1 MIQHQSIM
9 NDLTDTTN
17 TLTSQIITNNST
29 TSNNTECENLLI
41 ETKQEPKYAINELEN
56 INSKLDDNN
65 NNTNN
70 TNLIVK
76 SSQPAKKQ
84 NLKRKKNGQLKS
96 KIQNSKDLDKELVN
110 EDGDLDEDDLDN
122 ENDYENENS
131 KLKLENFYSNPY
143 GTSQQYNSNNNYYG
157 MIPNMNL
164 HHQQTQIQYN
174 NQQLQQQQQMYP
186 WMKDGRNQNMLPSV
200 MNNSMPMNSN
210 VNLMGQIG
218 INVNQMSS
226 ASSSSITN
234 SNVLSPNK
242 LNQQNNRYFTN
253 GTTANTTNKSSIMID
268 SNLANTTILSSGSGA
283 STSPSTSS
291 SLNQNDSI
299 TTPTTGKISK
309 FYYFKPY
316 IYIYIYN
323 FFS

>member
-1 MIQHQSIM
+1 MIQHQTIM

-29 TSNNTECENLLI
+29 TSNNTSATECENLLI

-65 NNTNN
+65 NNT

-76 SSQPAKKQ
+76 SSQTGKKQ
-84 NLKRKKNGQLKS
+84 NLKRKKSGQLKS
-96 KIQNSKDLDKELVN
+96 SKIRNSKDLDKDIAN
-110 EDGDLDEDDLDN
+110 DDGDLDEEDLDN
-122 ENDYENENS
+122 ENEYENEN
-131 KLKLENFYSNPY
+131 KLKLESFYSNPY
-143 GTSQQYNSNNNYYG
+143 GTSHQYNSNNNYYG
-157 MIPNMNL
+157 MIPNMNIQQ
-164 HHQQTQIQYN
+164 QQTQIQYN
-174 NQQLQQQQQMYP
+174 NQQLQQQQQQQMYP
-186 WMKDGRNQNMLPSV
+186 WMKDGRNQNMFPTNNPMA
-200 MNNSMPMNSN
+200 MNTNANI
-210 VNLMGQIG
+210 MGQIG
-218 INVNQMSS
+218 INVNQMPPL
-226 ASSSSITN
+226 N
-234 SNVLSPNK
+234 STVLSPNK

-253 GTTANTTNKSSIMID
+253 GTTNTTTNKSSIMID

-309 FYYFKPY
+309 LF
-316 IYIYIYN
+316 
-323 FFS
+323 